1 MFMGQFNHTIDPK
14 NRLFLPARFREE
26 LGDSFVITAGLDGC
40 LYICPRADFEEFAK
54 KLSELPFTAQTR
66 QFQRFFMQ
74 NAAECDQD
82 KQGRFIIPT
91 ILKELAGIKKDIVFV
106 GVISKIEV
114 WSKERFEQSAPS
126 DSVEDIAERMS
137 TEFGLR
143 F

>member
-26 LGDSFVITAGLDGC
+26 LGDSFVVTAGLDGC
-40 LYICPRADFEEFAK
+40 LYICPKTDFEEFAR
-54 KLSELPFTAQTR
+54 KLAELPFTAETR

-74 NAAECDQD
+74 NAAECEQD
-82 KQGRFIIPT
+82 KQGRFIIPA
-91 ILKELAGIKKDIVFV
+91 ILKELAGITKDIVFV

-114 WSKERFEQSAPS
+114 WSKERFEKSTLS
-126 DSVEDIAERMS
+126 ESVEDIAEKMS
-137 TEFGLR
+137 TQFGLR

>member
-14 NRLFLPARFREE
+14 NRSFLPARFREE
-26 LGDSFVITAGLDGC
+26 LGESFVVTAGLDGC
-40 LYICPRADFEEFAK
+40 LYICPKADFEEFAR
-54 KLSELPFTAQTR
+54 KLADLPFTAETR

-74 NAAECDQD
+74 NAAECEQD

-91 ILKELAGIKKDIVFV
+91 ILKELAGITKDIVFV

-114 WSKERFEQSAPS
+114 WSKERFDKSTLSEP
-126 DSVEDIAERMS
+126 VEDIAEKMS
-137 TEFGLR
+137 TQFGLR